1 VDDIGLHYTWLEN
14 VSVISPAIA
23 RHALFRSMR
32 CRSVVVLQEERR
44 CPLVPRSLW
53 LARCGESR
61 RRQFGVCL
69 PDFTPPINL
78 SPNFTSFFPSR
89 FTPLSTL
96 VSGPPAQRSRN
107 TGLQLPAM
115 MPRRLMA
122 YTNVSG
128 GRPGWP
134 ADRQVYTHLL
144 RARPAVIARAATAD
158 RTIIPVVPPPG
169 MPALEMWQTHSHE
182 L

>member
-1 VDDIGLHYTWLEN
+1 MLCSGTWDVAVL
-14 VSVISPAIA
+14 
-23 RHALFRSMR
+23 LFFKKK
-32 CRSVVVLQEERR
+32 EG
-44 CPLVPRSLW
+44 VPWSLW
-53 LARCGESR
+53 LARGGESR
-61 RRQFGVCL
+61 RRQIGVCL
-69 PDFTPPINL
+69 PDFTPPI
-78 SPNFTSFFPSR
+78 NFTSFFPSR

-115 MPRRLMA
+115 MPSRLMA

-158 RTIIPVVPPPG
+158 RTIMPVVLPPG
-169 MPALEMWQTHSHE
+169 MPALELWQTHSHE

>member
-1 VDDIGLHYTWLEN
+1 M
-14 VSVISPAIA
+14 SPAIA
-23 RHALFRSMR
+23 RHALFRNMG
-32 CRSVVVLQEERR
+32 CGSVVVLQEERR
-44 CPLVPRSLW
+44 CPLVFVAGTRWRIAASAIRRL
-53 LARCGESR
+53 LVRLHTSDQLHFLSSR
-61 RRQFGVCL
+61 
-69 PDFTPPINL
+69 L
-78 SPNFTSFFPSR
+78 SHRASH
-89 FTPLSTL
+89 LSTL

-115 MPRRLMA
+115 MPSRLMV
-122 YTNVSG
+122 YINVSG

-158 RTIIPVVPPPG
+158 RTIMPVVLPPG
-169 MPALEMWQTHSHE
+169 MPALELWQTHSHE

>member
-1 VDDIGLHYTWLEN
+1 MDEIGFHYTSLED
-14 VSVISPAIA
+14 VSVMSPAIA
-23 RHALFRSMR
+23 RHALFRNMR
-32 CRSVVVLQEERR
+32 CGSVVVVQEERR
-44 CPLVPRSLW
+44 CPLVFVAGTRWRIAASANRRL
-53 LARCGESR
+53 LARLHTSD
-61 RRQFGVCL
+61 Q
-69 PDFTPPINL
+69 P
-78 SPNFTSFFPSR
+78 SNFTSFFPSR

-115 MPRRLMA
+115 MPSRLMA

-158 RTIIPVVPPPG
+158 RTIMPIVPPPG
-169 MPALEMWQTHSHE
+169 MPALELWQTHSHE